1 MSEYEEL
8 FETRIRLNERIAETE
23 SYIKLLQEQLAELK
37 QIRANLETIQ
47 GRVVCLDLDGSI
59 WSSSPSSTSIKTTR
73 GGG

>member
-37 QIRANLETIQ
+37 TLRENLETIQ

>member
-37 QIRANLETIQ
+37 TLRENLES
-47 GRVVCLDLDGSI
+47 L
-59 WSSSPSSTSIKTTR
+59 R
-73 GGG
+73 GGGRVRRVPFRGRNN

>member
-37 QIRANLETIQ
+37 TLRENLES
-47 GRVVCLDLDGSI
+47 L
-59 WSSSPSSTSIKTTR
+59 R
-73 GGG
+73 GGVESAESRFEAAITEILEERE

>member
-37 QIRANLETIQ
+37 TLRENLES
-47 GRVVCLDLDGSI
+47 L
-59 WSSSPSSTSIKTTR
+59 R
-73 GGG
+73 GGGEGIHAGHRN